1 MHGEHPAVY
10 SKQVGKDVCAVL
22 SRNAQVDTFRA
33 VTLRLLKRFGIED
46 GLDLRVKRRG
56 AAPNGGGEVVFAC
69 PAVRQLTPV
78 QLTDEGKFRRIRGL
92 AFTTKVCLRNWAL
105 AAVG

>member
-1 MHGEHPAVY
+1 M
-10 SKQVGKDVCAVL
+10 
-22 SRNAQVDTFRA
+22 RTQVDTFRA

-78 QLTDEGKFRRIRGL
+78 QLVDEGKFRRIRGL
-92 AFTTKVCLRNWAL
+92 AFTTKVRQQRRARWW
-105 AAVG
+105 